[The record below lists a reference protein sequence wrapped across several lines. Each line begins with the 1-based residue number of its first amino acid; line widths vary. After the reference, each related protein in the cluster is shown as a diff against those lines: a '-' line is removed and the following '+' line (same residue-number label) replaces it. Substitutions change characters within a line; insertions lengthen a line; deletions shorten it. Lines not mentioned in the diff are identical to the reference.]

1 MKVVDVHTHMLN
13 QGFLKLLRKHGGNY
27 RVKKVV
33 GGQTGIFKDGA
44 PFMTLMPGMFDYDLR
59 IQAMDAAGV
68 DIAIV
73 TLTSPN
79 VYWGSA
85 RSSLEAAKLVNDDM
99 AARQK
104 QYRGA
109 HPLHVL
115 AALAAPEAGHRRAQA
130 RVRRAWR
137 GGRDGPGEHRRRFAH
152 GPEILLRSGKRST
165 SAACRCSCIP
175 PRRRA
180 PPSST

>member
-13 QGFLKLLRKHGGNY
+13 QSFLKLLRTHGGNY

-33 GGQTGIFKDGA
+33 GGQTGIFEDGA

-73 TLTSPN
+73 TFTSPN

-99 AARQK
+99 AARQCE
-104 QYRGA
+104 YGG
-109 HPLHVL
+109 LI
-115 AALAAPEAGHRRAQA
+115 ALMFALRLEHHKRARAGVQRS
-130 RVRRAWR
+130 
-137 GGRDGPGEHRRRFAH
+137 GGRLG
-152 GPEILLRSGKRST
+152 
-165 SAACRCSCIP
+165 
-175 PRRRA
+175 
-180 PPSST
+180 